1 MPAYV
6 VANFTVTNAKEYEA
20 YVPAVMPTLIAHG
33 AEVLAADYESEPL
46 EGDPFKITVVIK
58 FPSKKAAEKWYY
70 SAEYQDVIDLRTE
83 NSVGMIVLADG
94 LVVPT

>member
-33 AEVLAADYESEPL
+33 AEVLAADYERDRKS
-46 EGDPFKITVVIK
+46 VV
-58 FPSKKAAEKWYY
+58 
-70 SAEYQDVIDLRTE
+70 
-83 NSVGMIVLADG
+83 
-94 LVVPT
+94 